1 MSLLDVLHNAVRG
14 GEIKRKPQTRATA
27 KTAPARRMGAFE
39 DGSGVGGL
47 QQRRPQGVPLQT
59 RGRFEDSQM
68 VPGAQGLVPMSA
80 DVAQLYGSSDIG
92 QNEGSR
98 NAGRRLQQPIY
109 SHLQAPITTWQNTD
123 GRLRDMIN
131 PQVEDDGFYYY

>member
-1 MSLLDVLHNAVRG
+1 MSLLDSLRG
-14 GEIKRKPQTRATA
+14 MLDGGDIKRKPQTRVTA
-27 KTAPARRMGAFE
+27 QRAPQMRAWE
-39 DGSGVGGL
+39 DGSGVNGL
-47 QQRRPQGVPLQT
+47 QQRRPQGIPLNT
-59 RGRFEDSQM
+59 RGRYEDSQM

-131 PQVEDDGFYYY
+131 PQVEDNGFYYY

>member
-1 MSLLDVLHNAVRG
+1 MSLLDSLRG
-14 GEIKRKPQTRATA
+14 MLDGGDIKRKPQTRVTA
-27 KTAPARRMGAFE
+27 QRAPQMRAWE
-39 DGSGVGGL
+39 DGSGVNGL
-47 QQRRPQGVPLQT
+47 QQRRPQGIPLNT
-59 RGRFEDSQM
+59 HGRYEDSQM

-131 PQVEDDGFYYY
+131 PQVEDNGFYYY